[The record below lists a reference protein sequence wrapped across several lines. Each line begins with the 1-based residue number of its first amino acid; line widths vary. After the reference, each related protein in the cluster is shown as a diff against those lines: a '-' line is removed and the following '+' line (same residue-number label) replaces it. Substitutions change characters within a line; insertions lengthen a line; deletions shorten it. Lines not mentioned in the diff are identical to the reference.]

1 MSRMTPQEIAQR
13 YTAVWLEPDPE
24 ARRRAIAEVWAED
37 AVVLLQPPLEMKA
50 TAEELGVAP
59 SLRVRGHAELET
71 RVTRAY
77 EQFIAPGE
85 TVFRSRPDAQRLD
98 DVIKFAWEMVPTGG
112 DEVVASGMH
121 VVVVDRDGRITH
133 DYQFVDP

>member
-1 MSRMTPQEIAQR
+1 MCRMTPQDIAER
-13 YTAVWLEPDPE
+13 YSAVWTEPDPE

-50 TAEELGVAP
+50 TAAELGVAP
-59 SLRVRGHAELET
+59 SLRVRGHAKLET

-85 TVFRSRPDAQRLD
+85 AVFRSRPDAQRLD
-98 DVIKFAWEMVPTGG
+98 DVVKFAWEMVPVGG
-112 DEVVASGMH
+112 DEVLASGMH
-121 VVVVDRDGRITH
+121 VVVVGRDDRIVE
-133 DYQFVDP
+133 DYQF